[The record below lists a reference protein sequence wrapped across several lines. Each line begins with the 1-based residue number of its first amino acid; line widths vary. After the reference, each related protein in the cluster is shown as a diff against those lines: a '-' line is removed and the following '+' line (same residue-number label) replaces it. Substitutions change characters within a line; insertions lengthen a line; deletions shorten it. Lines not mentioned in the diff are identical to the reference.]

1 MISFT
6 LPYPP
11 SVNHYWKPFRGR
23 MVIGR
28 AGREYRTAALLEIC
42 GQNVPRNSLSGRL
55 RVEMVIYNPD
65 NRRRDLDNIQK
76 ALLDALVISEVIE
89 DDGNID
95 ELHIVRGPVKK
106 GGSVTVWI
114 VALSDELRFP
124 TRRDER

>member
-23 MVIGR
+23 MVISR